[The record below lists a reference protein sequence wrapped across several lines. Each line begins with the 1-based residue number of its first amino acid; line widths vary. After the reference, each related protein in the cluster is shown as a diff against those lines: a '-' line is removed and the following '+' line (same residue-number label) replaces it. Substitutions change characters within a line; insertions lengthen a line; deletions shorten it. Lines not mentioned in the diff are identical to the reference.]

1 MMKWLTGAQV
11 ADDQTRVVADGVLQH
26 GRALSEAKGG
36 MADPIACMIME
47 NDLLIG
53 GATGRTEFQR
63 LFVSYLWI
71 DAGSRGKGLGA
82 QTLHRLEALA
92 IERGCTDA
100 LIETLDDDVARWYA
114 CCGYVPIAC
123 LPRYCG
129 HWSRHTLLKS
139 FGAQERM

>member
-1 MMKWLTGAQV
+1 
-11 ADDQTRVVADGVLQH
+11 
-26 GRALSEAKGG
+26 

-82 QTLHRLEALA
+82 QTLNRLEALA

-114 CCGYVPIAC
+114 RCGYVPIAC

-129 HWSRHTLLKS
+129 PWSRHTLLKS
-139 FGAQERM
+139 FGAQERI